1 MKEFSKKFP
10 DPHARVTGIVYLL
23 YFLSAVFA
31 LKFPKTDSWYI
42 VINLISCGFYLAL
55 TILFY
60 NLFKPVNKNISMFA
74 AFCSLIGCAA
84 TVLYVLKVE
93 SININPLLFFGPYC
107 ILIGLLISKSIFLPH
122 FLGILMI
129 AAGLGWLIFLS
140 PLEKYLSL
148 YIKILGIFA
157 EALLMFWLII
167 KGVSIQKWEA
177 QIKKLS

>member
-1 MKEFSKKFP
+1 MKEFSKKYP
-10 DPHARVTGIVYLL
+10 DPHARATGIVYLL
-23 YFLSAVFA
+23 YFLTAIYAQTFA
-31 LKFPKTDSWYI
+31 KTDIWYI
-42 VINLISCGFYLAL
+42 VINLISCGFYLTL

-60 NLFKPVNKNISMFA
+60 NLFKPVDKNISMLA
-74 AFCSLIGCAA
+74 ALCSLIGCAA
-84 TVLYVLKVE
+84 TALYVLKVD
-93 SININPLLFFGPYC
+93 SLNINPLLFFGPYC
-107 ILIGLLISKSIFLPH
+107 ILIGYLIYKSIFLPH

-157 EALLMFWLII
+157 EAVLMLWLII

-177 QIKKLS
+177 QNDK